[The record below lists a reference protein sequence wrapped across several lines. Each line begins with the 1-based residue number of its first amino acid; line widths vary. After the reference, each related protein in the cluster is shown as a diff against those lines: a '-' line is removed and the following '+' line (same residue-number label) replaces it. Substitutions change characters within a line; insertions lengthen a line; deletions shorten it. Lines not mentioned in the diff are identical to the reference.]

1 MKLVRIATTYW
12 TAGNLSPAQNL
23 KHACEVADQAALDR
37 PDILCLPELF
47 CAEPGWKTAELVPG
61 PTTRALAAKARKHK
75 MYIVCPVLQK
85 SGRNT
90 FNSAVLLDRRGEVAG
105 IYHKHVPTLG
115 ELELGIL
122 PGSDVPVFQ
131 TDFGKVG
138 IAICF
143 DLNFM
148 DIAERLR
155 LQGVQLIFWPSAF
168 EGGTL
173 LAQWARHCR
182 AYVVSSTHG
191 ENARILDVTGQ
202 VLAEGRWHCP
212 LVTAEVNFD
221 RGVHH
226 WDFTHPIVPAIR
238 KKHGPAVKVEFHT
251 PEGYIV
257 LTSQK
262 PGLSLAD
269 LEREF
274 KLERVDDYLTRARK
288 VRDHTALVSNPP
300 VGE

>member
-12 TAGNLSPAQNL
+12 TAGRLSPAQNL
-23 KHACEVADQAALDR
+23 KHACEMADQAALDK

-47 CAEPGWKTAELVPG
+47 SAKPGWKSPEPVPG
-61 PTTRALAAKARKHK
+61 PTTRALAAKAKKHK

-85 SGRNT
+85 AGRNM

-105 IYHKHVPTLG
+105 IYHKHVPTIG

-122 PGSDVPVFQ
+122 PGNDVPVFQ

-148 DIAERLR
+148 DIAERYR

-168 EGGTL
+168 EGGAL
-173 LAQWARHCR
+173 LNQWARHCR

-191 ENARILDVTGQ
+191 ENARILDVTGN
-202 VLAEGRWHCP
+202 VLAEGRWQDP

-221 RGVHH
+221 RGVYH
-226 WDFTHPIVPAIR
+226 WDLMNTIVPAIR
-238 KKHGPAVKVEFHT
+238 KKYGPAVKVEFYT
-251 PEGYIV
+251 PEGYVV
-257 LTSQK
+257 LTCVK

-274 KLERVDDYLTRARK
+274 KLERVDDYLNRARK
-288 VRDHTALVSNPP
+288 LRDQTAMVSNPLP
-300 VGE
+300 GE